1 MENMWRLCFSSP
13 HRNVLLR
20 NKTALAIEKRTT
32 KTTVLVRDVTTSY
45 CTPSEFCKNEQLRR
59 KKTISMENADLPV
72 TRFQNIGKIRKMIRN
87 DVFMI
92 SHHSGFGPNKY
103 GSTSSAYVD
112 LSSSTLP
119 KTNSSPLEIGWAP
132 KGNSSTNH

>member
-1 MENMWRLCFSSP
+1 MEKENDKYGKCGFTRDPISR
-13 HRNVLLR
+13 HR
-20 NKTALAIEKRTT
+20 
-32 KTTVLVRDVTTSY
+32 
-45 CTPSEFCKNEQLRR
+45 
-59 KKTISMENADLPV
+59 EN
-72 TRFQNIGKIRKMIRN
+72 QKKIRN
-87 DVFMI
+87 EFFMI

-103 GSTSSAYVD
+103 GSTSSAHVN